1 MQTKRKAKPY
11 CVDPPRYEDG
21 PATLR
26 LCIPNESGKSTG
38 LLVAKIA
45 AERRYIGA
53 DYFEVPDYPMARLLA
68 ASPVLL
74 SACRDALAL
83 LTNPDAEAFDADAVT
98 ATLERAIA
106 NAERGEG

>member
-1 MQTKRKAKPY
+1 M
-11 CVDPPRYEDG
+11 
-21 PATLR
+21 LR

-45 AERRYIGA
+45 AERRYIENA

-74 SACRDALAL
+74 AACRDALAL
-83 LTNPDAEAFDADAVT
+83 LANPDADSFMADAVN

-106 NAERGEG
+106 QAERGEGWN